1 MESCFQTRDPTI
13 LVFDG
18 GWTARHVC
26 LHSPKTTSLMDDGNH
41 KCDSDFDLLVGVA
54 SYGETITHALLIT
67 ITIAAKQACKHA
79 HSGTEKSSRHDS
91 RKLVTLL
98 LIIIPDCERVSTAT

>member
-26 LHSPKTTSLMDDGNH
+26 LHSPKTTSLMEDGNH
-41 KCDSDFDLLVGVA
+41 KCDNDFDLLVGVA
-54 SYGETITHALLIT
+54 SCGETITHALVIT
-67 ITIAAKQACKHA
+67 IAIAAKQACTLRHTA
-79 HSGTEKSSRHDS
+79 EFESRLTQA
-91 RKLVTLL
+91 RYY
-98 LIIIPDCERVSTAT
+98 